1 MTNEQLVYEIQQ
13 GHDRKHNL
21 EQLYN
26 QNRGLIAKAAR
37 RLSVFAEMDDLTQE
51 GYIALQEAAD
61 QYDPKGGASFATY
74 AFEHIYRSLQNYL
87 RDNQHLI
94 HFSADMSAKVMKY
107 KRISEVYSKTT
118 GEPVTKESLAVLL
131 NVSHEQAAAIIQA
144 ARMTA
149 LRSLSAPVPGTEDM
163 TLEDC
168 VPDQT
173 DQIGQLT
180 DALSDQKVNRQLWE
194 CVEKLGKRKAKILRE
209 HYQERRTLS
218 SIAEDVGV
226 SPERIRQEHAAA
238 IRSLRRM
245 KAVRKISE
253 HYNFYF
259 GTTAALFR
267 RTWTS
272 QQEFYVMR
280 LEELESY
287 RLTPEEPP
295 SELCSE
301 SPERHSVE

>member
-1 MTNEQLVYEIQQ
+1 MTNEQLVSEIQQ
-13 GHDRKHNL
+13 GHDRKKNL
-21 EQLYN
+21 EKLYN

-37 RLSVFAEMDDLTQE
+37 RLSAFAEMDDLMQE

-61 QYDPKGGASFATY
+61 QYDPEAGATFASY
-74 AFEHIYRSLQNYL
+74 AYKCIDGKLLTYL

-94 HFSADMSAKVMKY
+94 HFSADMSEKVLKY

-131 NVSHEQAAAIIQA
+131 NISHEQAAAIIQA

-149 LRSLSAPVPGTEDM
+149 LRSLSAPVPGVEDM
-163 TLEDC
+163 TLEEC
-168 VPDQT
+168 IPDQS

-180 DALSDQKVNRQLWE
+180 DALSDQKVNRQLWT
-194 CVEKLGKRKAKILRE
+194 CVDKLGKRKAKILRE
-209 HYQERRTLS
+209 HYQEQRTLS

-226 SPERIRQEHAAA
+226 TPERIRQEHAAA

-245 KAVRKISE
+245 KAVRRISE
-253 HYNFYF
+253 HYNFFF

-267 RTWTS
+267 QTWTS

-280 LEELESY
+280 LEEMEKS
-287 RLTPEEPP
+287 
-295 SELCSE
+295 SS
-301 SPERHSVE
+301 

>member
-1 MTNEQLVYEIQQ
+1 MTNEELVFEIQQ
-13 GHDRKHNL
+13 GNDKKQNL
-21 EQLYN
+21 ERLYN
-26 QNRGLIAKAAR
+26 KNRGLIWRAAN
-37 RLSVFAEMDDLTQE
+37 RLSGFSDIDDLTQE
-51 GYIALQEAAD
+51 GYIALQEAAER
-61 QYDPKGGASFATY
+61 YDPEGGASFATY

-94 HFSADMSAKVMKY
+94 HFSADMSAKVLKY

-144 ARMTA
+144 ASMTA
-149 LRSLSAPVPGTEDM
+149 LRALSDPLQGTEDM
-163 TLEDC
+163 TLEDT

-180 DALSDQKVNRQLWE
+180 EALSDQKVNRQLWE
-194 CVEKLGKRKAKILRE
+194 CVDKLGKRKAKILRE
-209 HYQERRTLS
+209 HYQEQRTLS

-226 SPERIRQEHAAA
+226 TPERIRQEHAAA

-245 KAVRKISE
+245 KTVRKISE
-253 HYNFYF
+253 YYNFYF

-267 RTWTS
+267 KTWTS
-272 QQEFYVMR
+272 QPEFYVMR
-280 LEELESY
+280 LEEMG
-287 RLTPEEPP
+287 EPP
-295 SELCSE
+295 SEYRPE
-301 SPERHSVE
+301 SPNRQAMD

>member
-1 MTNEQLVYEIQQ
+1 MTNEQLVSEIQQ
-13 GHDRKHNL
+13 GHDRKKNL
-21 EQLYN
+21 EKLYN

-61 QYDPKGGASFATY
+61 QYDPEGGASFASY
-74 AFEHIYRSLQNYL
+74 AYKCIQGKLLVYL

-94 HFSADMSAKVMKY
+94 HFSADMSEKVLKY

-144 ARMTA
+144 ASMTA
-149 LRSLSAPVPGTEDM
+149 LRSLSDPLPGTEDM
-163 TLEDC
+163 TLEEC
-168 VPDQT
+168 IPDHA

-194 CVEKLGKRKAKILRE
+194 CVDKLGKRKAKILRE
-209 HYQERRTLS
+209 HYQEQRTLS

-226 SPERIRQEHAAA
+226 TPERIRQEHAAA

-245 KAVRKISE
+245 QAVRRISE
-253 HYNFYF
+253 HYNFFF

-280 LEELESY
+280 LEEMEKS
-287 RLTPEEPP
+287 
-295 SELCSE
+295 SS
-301 SPERHSVE
+301 